1 MLPSSLPAGA
11 SWTTNMFAR
20 IVMTAVCVL
29 VLASCSDDEAG
40 TASSA
45 EATIANGYQFLSRGS
60 FVRP

>member
-1 MLPSSLPAGA
+1 
-11 SWTTNMFAR
+11 MFAR